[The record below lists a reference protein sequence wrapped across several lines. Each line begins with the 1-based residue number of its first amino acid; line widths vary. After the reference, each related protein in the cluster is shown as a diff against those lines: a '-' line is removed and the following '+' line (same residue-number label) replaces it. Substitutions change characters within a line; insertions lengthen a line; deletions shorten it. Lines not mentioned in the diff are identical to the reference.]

1 MRVQIRKALSVVI
14 TPKCNRKICSGW
26 IQLCIRQEHSR
37 LFRAILLSQAEGGPP
52 IQEFQMQ
59 KRRWYLASL
68 VVTLTVLTVPVLS
81 AENQSS
87 IQSPSELQA
96 MPVLKNMSEYLA
108 HAERFSVTIRDG
120 CDVVQESEQK
130 IEFGNLRIVTVSY
143 PDRLRR
149 PDRLR
154 IEVERSD
161 GQKDLVIFDGKDM
174 TIYTANDNIY
184 ATTARQGTLDQEI
197 KYALDDLK
205 IRMPL
210 SLMFLSTLPGE
221 LDKLGVSAEYVETTT
236 ITDVPCDHLAVR
248 TAGGVDFQVWIA
260 QGAEPL
266 PRRIVITYEDEHGQP
281 QFSADLSNWNLA
293 PDVSDALFAFTPP
306 NGAERIQ
313 FLAEVRSA
321 AATATPTKGGK
332 K

>member
-1 MRVQIRKALSVVI
+1 
-14 TPKCNRKICSGW
+14 
-26 IQLCIRQEHSR
+26 
-37 LFRAILLSQAEGGPP
+37 
-52 IQEFQMQ
+52 MQ

-210 SLMFLSTLPGE
+210 SLMFLSTLPSE
-221 LDKLGVSAEYVETTT
+221 LDKLQVVC
-236 ITDVPCDHLAVR
+236 ITR
-248 TAGGVDFQVWIA
+248 
-260 QGAEPL
+260 
-266 PRRIVITYEDEHGQP
+266 PREIVT
-281 QFSADLSNWNLA
+281 LSCRL
-293 PDVSDALFAFTPP
+293 L
-306 NGAERIQ
+306 AER
-313 FLAEVRSA
+313 
-321 AATATPTKGGK
+321 
-332 K
+332 

>member
-1 MRVQIRKALSVVI
+1 MK
-14 TPKCNRKICSGW
+14 
-26 IQLCIRQEHSR
+26 
-37 LFRAILLSQAEGGPP
+37 
-52 IQEFQMQ
+52 
-59 KRRWYLASL
+59 KRSWYLASL
-68 VVTLTVLTVPVLS
+68 VVTLTVMTVPVLS
-81 AENQSS
+81 AENQSPT
-87 IQSPSELQA
+87 QSPSELRA
-96 MPVLKNMSEYLA
+96 MSILKNMSEYLA

-120 CDVVQESEQK
+120 YDVVQESGQK
-130 IEFGNLRIVTVSY
+130 IEFGELRTITVS
-143 PDRLRR
+143 R

-266 PRRIVITYEDEHGQP
+266 PRRIVITYKDEHGQP

-293 PDVSDALFAFTPP
+293 PKSFRCAFCVYSTQRG
-306 NGAERIQ
+306 GADSIPGRSPQRCCHSHSYERRQQMICRSLPRVIAISTILVLSYFLSVERISPWPLSKQ
-313 FLAEVRSA
+313 HSQ
-321 AATATPTKGGK
+321 
-332 K
+332 

>member
-1 MRVQIRKALSVVI
+1 MK
-14 TPKCNRKICSGW
+14 
-26 IQLCIRQEHSR
+26 
-37 LFRAILLSQAEGGPP
+37 
-52 IQEFQMQ
+52 
-59 KRRWYLASL
+59 KRSWYLALL
-68 VVTLTVLTVPVLS
+68 VATLTVMTVPVLS

-87 IQSPSELQA
+87 TQSPSELQA
-96 MPVLKNMSEYLA
+96 ESILKNMSEYLA

-120 CDVVQESEQK
+120 YDVVLESGQQK
-130 IEFGNLRIVTVSY
+130 IESGELRIVTVGC
-143 PDRLRR
+143 PDGLRR

-174 TIYTANDNIY
+174 TVYTVNHNIY
-184 ATTARQGTLDQEI
+184 ATTSRQGTLDQRI

-210 SLMFLSTLPGE
+210 ALMFLSTLPSE
-221 LDKLGVSAEYVETTT
+221 LDNLGVSADYVEKTT

-248 TAGGVDFQVWIA
+248 TAGGVDFEIWIA
-260 QGAEPL
+260 QGSEPL
-266 PRRIVITYEDEHGQP
+266 PGRIVITYKNEHGQP
-281 QFSADLSNWNLA
+281 QFWADLSNWNLA
-293 PDVSDALFAFTPP
+293 PDVSDALFTFTA

-321 AATATPTKGGK
+321 AATATLKKGGNK
-332 K
+332 